1 MKTRVQDSHPQLDS
15 SDEAL
20 VERVRRH
27 RDVTAFSL
35 LYDRYARS
43 VYVLAVTALD
53 RAEAEEIVQEVFLR
67 LWRKADQFRPERGP
81 FGAWFMTI
89 ARHHTW
95 DVLRR
100 LHREPSLAAEVIDQL
115 LMESSISAAN
125 VEEEA
130 WSQEVG
136 QAVLEA
142 LQGLPAKQRHVLV
155 LAYFG
160 GLSQSS
166 IAQHLG
172 WPLGTVKKRIRLG
185 LQKLHNALAPRY
197 GFVSVPLELEDAE
210 ATTVRAN
217 TTHNEA
223 E

>member
-1 MKTRVQDSHPQLDS
+1 METHVHDSHQQLDP

-20 VERVRRH
+20 VERVRQQ
-27 RDVTAFSL
+27 DMIAFGE
-35 LYDRYARS
+35 LYDRYARPI
-43 VYVLAVTALD
+43 YVLAVMALD

-89 ARHHTW
+89 ARHQVW
-95 DVLRR
+95 DVLRH

-115 LMESSISAAN
+115 LMESAISAGN

-130 WSQEVG
+130 WSREVG
-136 QAVLEA
+136 EAVLHA
-142 LQGLPAKQRHVLV
+142 LQRLPTEQRRALV

-185 LQKLHNALAPRY
+185 LQKLRTALAARY
-197 GFVSVPLELEDAE
+197 GFLLIPEEPEGVE
-210 ATTVRAN
+210 ATNIRAN
-217 TTHNEA
+217 TTHNDA

>member
-1 MKTRVQDSHPQLDS
+1 MKTDVQDSHPQLDP

-20 VERVRRH
+20 VERVRRQ
-27 RDVTAFSL
+27 DVTAFSV
-35 LYDRYARS
+35 LYDRYARY

-89 ARHHTW
+89 ARHHVW
-95 DVLRR
+95 DVSRR

-115 LMESSISAAN
+115 LLDDSTRTAN

-136 QAVLEA
+136 QAVLDA
-142 LQGLPAKQRHVLV
+142 LQGLPTKQRHVLV

-197 GFVSVPLELEDAE
+197 GYASLPLEPEDGE
-210 ATTVRAN
+210 ATRVRAN

>member
-1 MKTRVQDSHPQLDS
+1 MKTRVQDSYQQLDP

-20 VERVRRH
+20 VERVRRQ
-27 RDVTAFSL
+27 DVTAFGQ
-35 LYDRYARS
+35 LYDRYARPI
-43 VYVLAVTALD
+43 YVLAVTVLD
-53 RAEAEEIVQEVFLR
+53 RVEAEEIVQEVFLR
-67 LWRKADQFRPERGP
+67 LWRKADQFQPERGA

-89 ARHHTW
+89 ARHQVW
-95 DVLRR
+95 DALRR

-115 LMESSISAAN
+115 LMESGISGGD

-136 QAVLEA
+136 QAVLHA
-142 LQGLPAKQRHVLV
+142 LQRLPAEQRRALV

-166 IAQHLG
+166 IAEQLG

-185 LQKLHNALAPRY
+185 LQKLRNTLSARY
-197 GFVSVPLELEDAE
+197 GFQPISGEPEEVE
-210 ATTVRAN
+210 TTNVRAN
-217 TTHNEA
+217 TAHKDA

>member
-1 MKTRVQDSHPQLDS
+1 
-15 SDEAL
+15 
-20 VERVRRH
+20 
-27 RDVTAFSL
+27 
-35 LYDRYARS
+35 
-43 VYVLAVTALD
+43 
-53 RAEAEEIVQEVFLR
+53 
-67 LWRKADQFRPERGP
+67 
-81 FGAWFMTI
+81 
-89 ARHHTW
+89 
-95 DVLRR
+95 
-100 LHREPSLAAEVIDQL
+100 
-115 LMESSISAAN
+115 
-125 VEEEA
+125 
-130 WSQEVG
+130 
-136 QAVLEA
+136 
-142 LQGLPAKQRHVLV
+142 LV

-197 GFVSVPLELEDAE
+197 GFVSVPLKLEDGE

>member
-1 MKTRVQDSHPQLDS
+1 MEPRIGNLHQKHDP
-15 SDEAL
+15 SDETL
-20 VERVRRH
+20 VARVCRQ
-27 RDVTAFSL
+27 DVTAFSQ
-35 LYDRYARS
+35 LYDRYARP
-43 VYVLAVTALD
+43 VYVLAAGALG

-67 LWRKADQFRPERGP
+67 LWRKANQFQPERGP

-89 ARHHTW
+89 ARHHVW

-100 LHREPSLAAEVIDQL
+100 LHREPSLAVEVIDQL
-115 LMESSISAAN
+115 LMESATSAVN

-136 QAVLEA
+136 KAVLHA
-142 LQGLPAKQRHVLV
+142 LQGLPTDQRRALV

-185 LQKLHNALAPRY
+185 LQKLRTALAARY
-197 GFVSVPLELEDAE
+197 GFLLISGELEDVE
-210 ATTVRAN
+210 PTNVRAN
-217 TTHNEA
+217 TAHNDA

>member
-1 MKTRVQDSHPQLDS
+1 METHVHDSHQQLDP

-20 VERVRRH
+20 VERVRQQ
-27 RDVTAFSL
+27 DVTAFSL
-35 LYDRYARS
+35 LYDRYARP
-43 VYVLAVTALD
+43 VYVLAAGSLGQ
-53 RAEAEEIVQEVFLR
+53 AEAEEIVQEVFLR
-67 LWRKADQFRPERGP
+67 LWHKADQFRAERGL

-89 ARHHTW
+89 ARHHVW

-115 LMESSISAAN
+115 LTESAIGVGD

-136 QAVLEA
+136 EAVLHA
-142 LQGLPAKQRHVLV
+142 LQGLPAEQRRAIV

-185 LQKLHNALAPRY
+185 LQKLRSALAARY
-197 GFVSVPLELEDAE
+197 GFILIPGEPEGIE
-210 ATTVRAN
+210 AANIRAN
-217 TTHNEA
+217 TTHNDA

>member
-1 MKTRVQDSHPQLDS
+1 MEPRVYHSRHQLDP
-15 SDEAL
+15 SDETL
-20 VERVRRH
+20 VARVCRQ
-27 RDVTAFSL
+27 DVTAFSQ
-35 LYDRYARS
+35 LYDRYARPI
-43 VYVLAVTALD
+43 YVLAARALD

-67 LWRKADQFRPERGP
+67 LWHKANQFQPERGP

-89 ARHHTW
+89 ARHHVW
-95 DVLRR
+95 DVLRG

-115 LMESSISAAN
+115 LMESTTSAVN

-136 QAVLEA
+136 EAVLRA
-142 LQGLPAKQRHVLV
+142 LQGLPAEQRRALV

-185 LQKLHNALAPRY
+185 LQKLRTALAARY
-197 GFVSVPLELEDAE
+197 GFLLISEEPEDVE
-210 ATTVRAN
+210 ATNVRAN
-217 TTHNEA
+217 TAHNDA

>member
-1 MKTRVQDSHPQLDS
+1 MEARLHNSHQQLDP
-15 SDEAL
+15 SDESL
-20 VERVRRH
+20 VERVCQQ
-27 RDVTAFSL
+27 DVTAFSQ

-43 VYVLAVTALD
+43 VYVLAAVVLGPP
-53 RAEAEEIVQEVFLR
+53 EAEEIVQEVFLR
-67 LWRKADQFRPERGP
+67 LWQKADQFQPARGP

-89 ARHHTW
+89 ARHHVW

-115 LMESSISAAN
+115 LMESAPSTD

-136 QAVLEA
+136 EAVLYA
-142 LQGLPAKQRHVLV
+142 LQGLPVEQRRALV

-160 GLSQSS
+160 GLSQNS
-166 IAQHLG
+166 IAQQLG

-185 LQKLHNALAPRY
+185 LQKLRTALAARY
-197 GFVSVPLELEDAE
+197 GFMLISEEPEDME
-210 ATTVRAN
+210 ATNVRAN
-217 TTHNEA
+217 TTHNDA

>member
-1 MKTRVQDSHPQLDS
+1 MKTRVQDLHQQLDP

-20 VERVRRH
+20 VERVLRQ
-27 RDVTAFSL
+27 DVTAFSQ
-35 LYDRYARS
+35 LYDRYARP

-53 RAEAEEIVQEVFLR
+53 RVEAEAIVQEVFLR

-89 ARHHTW
+89 ARHHLW
-95 DVLRR
+95 NVLRR
-100 LHREPSLAAEVIDQL
+100 LHREPSLAAEVIDEL
-115 LMESSISAAN
+115 LMESAISIGDD
-125 VEEEA
+125 VEEQA
-130 WSQEVG
+130 WSKEIG
-136 QAVLEA
+136 EAVLHA
-142 LQGLPAKQRHVLV
+142 LQGLPAEQRRVLV
-155 LAYFG
+155 LAYFA

-185 LQKLHNALAPRY
+185 LQKLRNALAPRY
-197 GFVSVPLELEDAE
+197 GFVSVLLEPENED

>member
-1 MKTRVQDSHPQLDS
+1 MDTHVQGSHQQLDP

-20 VERVRRH
+20 VERVRRQ
-27 RDVTAFSL
+27 DVSAFSQ
-35 LYDRYARS
+35 LYDRYARPI
-43 VYVLAVTALD
+43 YVLAVTPLD

-67 LWRKADQFRPERGP
+67 LWRKADQFQPERGA

-89 ARHHTW
+89 ARHQVW

-115 LMESSISAAN
+115 LMESGISGGD

-136 QAVLEA
+136 QAVLQA
-142 LQGLPAKQRHVLV
+142 LQRLPAEQRRALV

-166 IAQHLG
+166 IADHLG

-185 LQKLHNALAPRY
+185 LQKLRTALAARY
-197 GFVSVPLELEDAE
+197 GFLPYSVEQDGVE
-210 ATTVRAN
+210 ATNIRAN
-217 TTHNEA
+217 TSHSDA

>member
-1 MKTRVQDSHPQLDS
+1 MKTHIQGLHQQLDP

-20 VERVRRH
+20 VERVRRQ
-27 RDVTAFSL
+27 DATAFGQ
-35 LYDRYARS
+35 LYDRYARPI
-43 VYVLAVTALD
+43 YVLAVTALD

-81 FGAWFMTI
+81 FGAWFMTV
-89 ARHHTW
+89 ARHQVW
-95 DVLRR
+95 DALRR

-115 LMESSISAAN
+115 LMESGISGGD

-130 WSQEVG
+130 WSREVG
-136 QAVLEA
+136 EAVLHV
-142 LQGLPAKQRHVLV
+142 LQGLPAEQRRALV

-185 LQKLHNALAPRY
+185 LQKLRTALATRY
-197 GFVSVPLELEDAE
+197 GFVPYSVEPEGVE
-210 ATTVRAN
+210 ATNVRAN
-217 TTHNEA
+217 TTHSDA

>member
-1 MKTRVQDSHPQLDS
+1 METRVQDSHQQLDP

-20 VERVRRH
+20 VERVRRQ
-27 RDVTAFSL
+27 DVTAFSQ
-35 LYDRYARS
+35 LYDRYARP
-43 VYVLAVTALD
+43 VYVLAVTTLD

-89 ARHHTW
+89 ARHHVW

-115 LMESSISAAN
+115 LIESAISVGN

-130 WSQEVG
+130 WSQEMG
-136 QAVLEA
+136 EAVLHA
-142 LQGLPAKQRHVLV
+142 LQGLPAEQRRAIV

-185 LQKLHNALAPRY
+185 LQKLRNALAARY
-197 GFVSVPLELEDAE
+197 GFILIPVEPEGVE
-210 ATTVRAN
+210 ATNVRAN
-217 TTHNEA
+217 TTHNDA

>member
-1 MKTRVQDSHPQLDS
+1 METRVQDSHQQLDP

-20 VERVRRH
+20 VERVRRQ
-27 RDVTAFSL
+27 DVTAFSQ
-35 LYDRYARS
+35 LYDRYARR
-43 VYVLAVTALD
+43 VYVLSVTALD

-89 ARHHTW
+89 ARHHVW

-115 LMESSISAAN
+115 LIESGISVGN

-130 WSQEVG
+130 WSQEMG
-136 QAVLEA
+136 EAVLHA
-142 LQGLPAKQRHVLV
+142 LQGLPAEQRRAIV

-185 LQKLHNALAPRY
+185 LQKLRNALAARY
-197 GFVSVPLELEDAE
+197 GLILIPVEPE
-210 ATTVRAN
+210 AMESTNVRAN

>member
-1 MKTRVQDSHPQLDS
+1 MKTRVQDSRQQLDP

-20 VERVRRH
+20 VERVRP
-27 RDVTAFSL
+27 RDVIAFGQ
-35 LYDRYARS
+35 LYDRYARPI
-43 VYVLAVTALD
+43 YVLAVTALD

-67 LWRKADQFRPERGP
+67 LWRKADQFQPERGP

-89 ARHHTW
+89 ARHQVW

-115 LMESSISAAN
+115 LMESSINAAN
-125 VEEEA
+125 VEEA

-136 QAVLEA
+136 QAILHA
-142 LQGLPAKQRHVLV
+142 LRGLPVEQRRALV

-166 IAQHLG
+166 IAEHLG

-185 LQKLHNALAPRY
+185 LQKMRTALAARY
-197 GFVSVPLELEDAE
+197 GFLLISGELEDVE
-210 ATTVRAN
+210 PTNVRAN
-217 TTHNEA
+217 TAHKDA

>member
-1 MKTRVQDSHPQLDS
+1 MKTDVQDSHPQLDP

-20 VERVRRH
+20 VERVRRQ
-27 RDVTAFSL
+27 DVTAFSV
-35 LYDRYARS
+35 LYDRYARY

-89 ARHHTW
+89 ARHHVW
-95 DVLRR
+95 DVSRR

-115 LMESSISAAN
+115 LLDDSTRTAN

-136 QAVLEA
+136 QAVLDA
-142 LQGLPAKQRHVLV
+142 LQGLPTKQRHVLV
-155 LAYFG
+155 LAFHR
-160 GLSQSS
+160 STSRMA
-166 IAQHLG
+166 I
-172 WPLGTVKKRIRLG
+172 
-185 LQKLHNALAPRY
+185 RY
-197 GFVSVPLELEDAE
+197 GEE
-210 ATTVRAN
+210 
-217 TTHNEA
+217 THPIGFA
-223 E
+223 KAAQRFGAQIWLCFTSIRTGRRGSYKGSSQHDSQ

>member
-1 MKTRVQDSHPQLDS
+1 METRVQDSRQQLDP

-20 VERVRRH
+20 VERVRRQ
-27 RDVTAFSL
+27 DVIAFGQ
-35 LYDRYARS
+35 LYDRYARPI
-43 VYVLAVTALD
+43 YILAVTALD

-67 LWRKADQFRPERGP
+67 LWHKAHQFRPDRGP

-89 ARHHTW
+89 ARHHVW
-95 DVLRR
+95 DVSRR
-100 LHREPSLAAEVIDQL
+100 LHREPSLAAEIIDQL
-115 LMESSISAAN
+115 LIESANSISSD

-136 QAVLEA
+136 EAILHA
-142 LQGLPAKQRHVLV
+142 LQGLPAEQRRALV

-166 IAQHLG
+166 IAEHFG

-185 LQKLHNALAPRY
+185 LQKLRTALAARY
-197 GFVSVPLELEDAE
+197 GFLMISGEPEEIETTNVRVNTAHKDAE
-210 ATTVRAN
+210 
-217 TTHNEA
+217 
-223 E
+223 

>member
-1 MKTRVQDSHPQLDS
+1 M
-15 SDEAL
+15 
-20 VERVRRH
+20 
-27 RDVTAFSL
+27 TAFSV

-67 LWRKADQFRPERGP
+67 LWRKADQFQPERGP

-89 ARHHTW
+89 ARHHLW

-115 LMESSISAAN
+115 LMESATNAAS

-136 QAVLEA
+136 EAVLHA
-142 LQGLPAKQRHVLV
+142 LQGLPAEQRRALV

-185 LQKLHNALAPRY
+185 LQKLHNVLAPRY
-197 GFVSVPLELEDAE
+197 GFVSVPLEPEDGE
-210 ATTVRAN
+210 ATMVRAN

>member
-1 MKTRVQDSHPQLDS
+1 MDTHVQGSHQQLDP

-20 VERVRRH
+20 VERVRRQ
-27 RDVTAFSL
+27 DVSAFSQ
-35 LYDRYARS
+35 LYDRYARPI
-43 VYVLAVTALD
+43 YVLAVTALD

-67 LWRKADQFRPERGP
+67 LWRKADQFQPERGA

-89 ARHHTW
+89 ARHQVW

-115 LMESSISAAN
+115 LMESGISGGD

-136 QAVLEA
+136 QAVLQA
-142 LQGLPAKQRHVLV
+142 LQRLPAEQRRALG

-166 IAQHLG
+166 IADHLG

-185 LQKLHNALAPRY
+185 LQKLRTALAARY
-197 GFVSVPLELEDAE
+197 GFLPYSVEQDGVE
-210 ATTVRAN
+210 ATNIRAN
-217 TTHNEA
+217 TSHSDA

>member
-1 MKTRVQDSHPQLDS
+1 METRVQDPYQQLDP

-20 VERVRRH
+20 VERVRRQ
-27 RDVTAFSL
+27 DVTAFSQ

-67 LWRKADQFRPERGP
+67 LWHKADQFRPERGP

-89 ARHHTW
+89 ARHHVW

-100 LHREPSLAAEVIDQL
+100 LRREPSLAAEVIDQL
-115 LMESSISAAN
+115 LMESAISVGN

-136 QAVLEA
+136 KAVLHA
-142 LQGLPAKQRHVLV
+142 LQELPNEQRRALV

-166 IAQHLG
+166 IAQHLR

-185 LQKLHNALAPRY
+185 LQKLRAALAARY
-197 GFVSVPLELEDAE
+197 GFILIPGEPEGVE
-210 ATTVRAN
+210 TTNIRAN
-217 TTHNEA
+217 TTHNDA

>member
-1 MKTRVQDSHPQLDS
+1 
-15 SDEAL
+15 
-20 VERVRRH
+20 
-27 RDVTAFSL
+27 VTAFSQ

-53 RAEAEEIVQEVFLR
+53 RAEAEEVVQEVFLR
-67 LWRKADQFRPERGP
+67 LWHKADQFRSERGP

-89 ARHHTW
+89 ARHHLW
-95 DVLRR
+95 DVLRS
-100 LHREPSLAAEVIDQL
+100 LYREPSLTAEAIDQL
-115 LMESSISAAN
+115 LVESAAYVGD

-136 QAVLEA
+136 EAVLQA
-142 LQGLPAKQRHVLV
+142 LQGLPAEQRRALV

-185 LQKLHNALAPRY
+185 LQKLRTALAARY
-197 GFVSVPLELEDAE
+197 GFILISGELEGVQA
-210 ATTVRAN
+210 ANIRAN
-217 TTHNEA
+217 TTHNDA

>member
-1 MKTRVQDSHPQLDS
+1 MKIRVQDSHQPLDP

-20 VERVRRH
+20 VERVRRQ
-27 RDVTAFSL
+27 DMTAFSV
-35 LYDRYARS
+35 LYDRYARII
-43 VYVLAVTALD
+43 YVLAATALD

-67 LWRKADQFRPERGP
+67 LWYKANQFQPERGS

-89 ARHHTW
+89 ARHHIW
-95 DVLRR
+95 DVARR

-115 LMESSISAAN
+115 LVESSSSVAN

-136 QAVLEA
+136 QAVLEV
-142 LQGLPAKQRHVLV
+142 LQELPTKQRHVLV

-185 LQKLHNALAPRY
+185 LQKLHNALASRY
-197 GFVSVPLELEDAE
+197 GFVSVPLALEE
-210 ATTVRAN
+210 GEPTTVRAN

>member
-1 MKTRVQDSHPQLDS
+1 METRVQDSHQQLEP

-20 VERVRRH
+20 VERVRRQ
-27 RDVTAFSL
+27 DVTAFSL

-43 VYVLAVTALD
+43 VYVLAVTAMD

-67 LWRKADQFRPERGP
+67 LWHKADQFRPERGP

-89 ARHHTW
+89 ARHHVW

-115 LMESSISAAN
+115 LMESAISTVN
-125 VEEEA
+125 VEEQA

-136 QAVLEA
+136 EAVLHA
-142 LQGLPAKQRHVLV
+142 LQGLPTEQRRAIV

-185 LQKLHNALAPRY
+185 LQKLRNTLAPRY
-197 GFVSVPLELEDAE
+197 DFVSVPLELED
-210 ATTVRAN
+210 TKITKVRAN

>member
-1 MKTRVQDSHPQLDS
+1 MKTHVQDSHQPLDL

-20 VERVRRH
+20 VERVRRQ
-27 RDVTAFSL
+27 DVTAFSV

-89 ARHHTW
+89 ARHHVW
-95 DVLRR
+95 DVLRH
-100 LHREPSLAAEVIDQL
+100 LHREPSLAVEVIDQL
-115 LMESSISAAN
+115 LMESSISAVN

-136 QAVLEA
+136 EAVLYA
-142 LQGLPAKQRHVLV
+142 LQGLPVEQRRALV

-185 LQKLHNALAPRY
+185 LQKLRTALAARY
-197 GFVSVPLELEDAE
+197 GYLLISGELEDVE
-210 ATTVRAN
+210 PTNVRAN
-217 TTHNEA
+217 TAHNDA

>member
-1 MKTRVQDSHPQLDS
+1 METRVQDAHQQLDP

-20 VERVRRH
+20 VERVRRQ
-27 RDVTAFSL
+27 DVAAFGQ
-35 LYDRYARS
+35 LYDRYARP
-43 VYVLAVTALD
+43 VYILAVTALD

-67 LWRKADQFRPERGP
+67 LWRKAEQFRPERGP

-89 ARHHTW
+89 ARHHVW

-100 LHREPSLAAEVIDQL
+100 LHREPSLAAEVIDQML
-115 LMESSISAAN
+115 VESAIGVGD

-136 QAVLEA
+136 KAVLHA
-142 LQGLPAKQRHVLV
+142 LQGLPAEQRRAIV
-155 LAYFG
+155 LAYFS

-185 LQKLHNALAPRY
+185 LQKLRTALAARY
-197 GFVSVPLELEDAE
+197 GFIFIPEEPEGME
-210 ATTVRAN
+210 ATNIRAN
-217 TTHNEA
+217 TTHNDTE
-223 E
+223 

>member
-1 MKTRVQDSHPQLDS
+1 MKTRVQDSHQPLDP

-20 VERVRRH
+20 VERVCRQ
-27 RDVTAFSL
+27 DMTAFSV

-67 LWRKADQFRPERGP
+67 LWHKADQFRAERGP

-89 ARHHTW
+89 ARHQVW

-100 LHREPSLAAEVIDQL
+100 LHREPSLAAEAIDQL
-115 LMESSISAAN
+115 LVESAN
-125 VEEEA
+125 SVSDVEEEA

-136 QAVLEA
+136 EAVLHA
-142 LQGLPAKQRHVLV
+142 LQGLPTEQRHALV

-166 IAQHLG
+166 IAQHVG
-172 WPLGTVKKRIRLG
+172 WPLGTVKKRTRLG
-185 LQKLHNALAPRY
+185 LQKLRTALAARY
-197 GFVSVPLELEDAE
+197 GFLLISGELEDVE
-210 ATTVRAN
+210 PTSVRAN
-217 TTHNEA
+217 TAHNDA
-223 E
+223 